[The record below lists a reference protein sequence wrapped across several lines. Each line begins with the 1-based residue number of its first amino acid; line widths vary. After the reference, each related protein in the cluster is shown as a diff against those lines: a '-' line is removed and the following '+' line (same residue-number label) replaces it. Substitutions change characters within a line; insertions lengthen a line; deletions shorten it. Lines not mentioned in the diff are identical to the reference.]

1 MLWWIVLAVVL
12 AALVLLAVAV
22 RGVLAR
28 LPGLRRA
35 ALALQRRQDE
45 ALELAGAARTLQE
58 RSETL
63 QRQLTVTQRRIELIR
78 AKRHG

>member
-12 AALVLLAVAV
+12 ATLVLLALAV

-35 ALALQRRQDE
+35 AVKLQRRQDE
-45 ALELAGAARTLQE
+45 ALELAGAAQTLQE
-58 RSETL
+58 RSEAL
-63 QRQLTVTQRRIELIR
+63 QRQLAVTQRRMELIK
-78 AKRHG
+78 AKRQD